1 MTEILLIDGRLNME
15 NREIIFLVVF
25 LAYWVFTLLAKKLM
39 QKQKTEEKKGFTLR
53 VLEFITALKEA
64 SENKQNQIGSQM
76 NAQAPVEPQP
86 VPLTVKMEEVVAP
99 TVVRQSTR
107 EQHLKPTA
115 TPLMKQTHK
124 EITVLPKL
132 PSIAPMEKGA
142 GRKFPKQKLR
152 DAIIWSEI
160 LGTPVGLRDN

>member
-1 MTEILLIDGRLNME
+1 ME
-15 NREIIFLVVF
+15 KREIIFLVVF
-25 LAYWVFTLLAKKLM
+25 LAYWVFTLLAKKLI
-39 QKQKTEEKKGFTLR
+39 QKQKPEEKKGFTLR
-53 VLEFITALKEA
+53 VLEFIIALKEA

-115 TPLMKQTHK
+115 TPLIKQTHK
-124 EITVLPKL
+124 KITALPKS
-132 PSIAPMEKGA
+132 PSIAPMKNGA

-160 LGTPVGLRDN
+160 LGPPVGLRDN